1 MANDHEASSRSIDK
15 YSQPRWCSPG
25 LTHTQKRRLQHLHR
39 QGKKEQEAERLRDD
53 QFNKY
58 MPIIPQ
64 GRVWRVKT
72 ADHLAGT
79 VKPLQ
84 ATSLTSTADR
94 CDRPEQSV
102 GPVEPLV
109 QQKAES
115 EVPVL
120 APCNEE
126 TPLVPLVQDDE
137 ELVDYEATPKRNNM

>member
-1 MANDHEASSRSIDK
+1 MH
-15 YSQPRWCSPG
+15 
-25 LTHTQKRRLQHLHR
+25 H

-72 ADHLAGT
+72 ADHSAGL

-84 ATSLTSTADR
+84 ATSLTSTVDR

-126 TPLVPLVQDDE
+126 TPLAPLVQDDE